1 MTPVTERAASKLARA
16 HARFAKASLFVYLG
30 AASVAVVL
38 LVAALVTDRTFDD
51 EQTQG
56 RLLLETQVR
65 AHYLGQHLAL
75 LVAELHRLGMRSEI
89 NLLDHDMRPERSLLE
104 LSHSHSTF
112 FNLGVAILDRNGLV
126 LWALPHTFLPTH
138 TDLGTEPWFEDETA
152 RHRVAIVPVDPQR
165 ASDSVVYVVSPIIR
179 NQMFTGALVGGV
191 DLARGSPIAGSAKIE
206 TTVLATARGTVVY
219 PPRPPDF
226 AGTSEWANL
235 FSSAHRQPFTSITV
249 LGNTTDVVASAPIAL
264 GKLRLLTLEPRDRL
278 FAGAAHRMRTRLALG
293 LTLELLPLAALV
305 LMLMRSF
312 SEFRRAEEE
321 AVREEQLST
330 IGAAANLIAHEV
342 RNSLNGIR
350 MGLDLVLRGGSGP
363 ELPKPASKQV
373 VRELRAEIER
383 LGGFTHQ
390 LMLFAKD
397 PTPRSNRIDL
407 AQLVPRALSLTQDL
421 ATELGV
427 EVEIRGADQPHE
439 VDADPALL
447 HMILSNLV
455 SNALDA
461 LAAREDDGPA
471 RLVVELEQRGDSASI
486 TVTDNGPG
494 VPADVETTLFEPFV
508 TGKPSGVGLG
518 LALARKIARAHGGDL
533 SLVATDVGACFR
545 LELPLPG
552 TRST

>member
-1 MTPVTERAASKLARA
+1 MTERATSKLAKA

-38 LVAALVTDRTFDD
+38 LVAALVTDRSFD
-51 EQTQG
+51 EGQTQG

-65 AHYLGQHLAL
+65 AHSLGQHLTL
-75 LVAELHRLGMRSEI
+75 LVEELHRLGMRSEI
-89 NLLDHDMRPERSLLE
+89 NLLDQDMRPERSLLE

-112 FNLGVAILDRNGLV
+112 FNLGVAILDRHGQV
-126 LWALPHTFLPTH
+126 LWAQPRSFLPPH
-138 TDLGTEPWFEDETA
+138 TDLGTEPWFVDEAA
-152 RHRVAIVPVDPQR
+152 RHRVTIVPVDPER

-179 NQMFTGALVGGV
+179 SQEFTGALVGGV
-191 DLARGSPIAGSAKIE
+191 DLARGGPIAGSAKTE
-206 TTVLATARGTVVY
+206 TTVLATEHGTVVY

-226 AGTSEWANL
+226 AGTSEWAAL
-235 FSSAHRQPFTSITV
+235 FSNTHRQPFTTITE
-249 LGNTTDVVASAPIAL
+249 LENTADVVASAPIAL
-264 GKLRLLTLEPRDRL
+264 GKLRFLTIEPRDRL
-278 FAGAAHRMRTRLALG
+278 FAGAVHRMRTRLSLG
-293 LTLELLPLAALV
+293 LTLALLPLAALV
-305 LMLMRSF
+305 WMLRRSL

-350 MGLDLVLRGGSGP
+350 MGLDLVLRGGSAA
-363 ELPKPASKQV
+363 ELSKPASEKV

-397 PTPRSNRIDL
+397 PTPRANRIDL

-421 ATELGV
+421 AIELGV

-447 HMILSNLV
+447 HMVLSNLV
-455 SNALDA
+455 SNALDS
-461 LAAREDDGPA
+461 LAVRETDGPS
-471 RLVVELEQRGDSASI
+471 RLVVALEQGADSVRV

-494 VPADVETTLFEPFV
+494 VPPGVESTLFEPFA

-518 LALARKIARAHGGDL
+518 LALARKIARAHGGEL
-533 SLVATDVGACFR
+533 ALVASEVGACFA
-545 LELPLPG
+545 LELPLP
-552 TRST
+552 TARSA